1 MDRLPEKEKAAI
13 SLFYFEDRSIKE
25 IAAILGIPQG
35 TVKYHLSDG
44 PHPSETAYTVMNEID
59 EFLRANKP
67 AVKDDPTFLLET
79 RRRLEAV
86 EGIKAE
92 VDRQRSRG
100 RLALVFA
107 LAIGLAVG
115 VLATAIAFLYPA
127 DAASAGQGLWDS
139 IRLFLTTWKQYLL
152 LPVAILAIAFGL
164 VLSKGGRSAVRL

>member
-1 MDRLPEKEKAAI
+1 
-13 SLFYFEDRSIKE
+13 
-25 IAAILGIPQG
+25 
-35 TVKYHLSDG
+35 
-44 PHPSETAYTVMNEID
+44 MNEID
-59 EFLRANKP
+59 EFLRGNKP

-115 VLATAIAFLYPA
+115 VLATAVAFLYPV

-139 IRLFLTTWKQYLL
+139 ICLFLTTWKQYLL

-164 VLSKGGRSAVRL
+164 VLSRGSRSEVRL